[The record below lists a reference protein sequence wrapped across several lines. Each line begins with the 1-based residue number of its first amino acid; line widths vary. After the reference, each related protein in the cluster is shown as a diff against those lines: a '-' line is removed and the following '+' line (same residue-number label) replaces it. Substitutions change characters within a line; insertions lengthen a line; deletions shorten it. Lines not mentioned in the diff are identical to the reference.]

1 MNLKNGKMLQMKC
14 HMNEV
19 KRGDVWLVS
28 LNPTIGH
35 EINKT
40 RPSIIVQNEYGNKN
54 SPLTI
59 IAPIT
64 SKHVDEL
71 FPVEVFLPKNKFGL
85 DMDSKV
91 MLDQIRSLDKQRLIK
106 KIGKAD
112 EETILK
118 IDEALKI
125 SLGLK

>member
-14 HMNEV
+14 HMIEV
-19 KRGDVWLVS
+19 KRGEIWLVS
-28 LNPTIGH
+28 LNPTVGH

-40 RPSIIVQNEYGNKN
+40 RPSIIVQNDEGNKN

-64 SKHVDEL
+64 SKHLDEL
-71 FPVEVFLPKNKFGL
+71 YPVEVFLPKNKFGL
-85 DMDSKV
+85 NMDSKV
-91 MLDQIRSLDKQRLIK
+91 LLDQIRSLDKRRLIK
-106 KIGKAD
+106 KLGKVDD
-112 EETILK
+112 ETMQK

-125 SLGLK
+125 SLGLQ